1 MLKRHLYFLILIAD
15 LTCIALTLLGAYLL
29 RYGADVRRG
38 FNQPVPDAQFLL
50 LAISLAVWTLLYL
63 TMHLDGFRNGW
74 QFSAVIGKTSTSIA
88 LLMAAI
94 VTCGYSTKVYFSR
107 LVLFYF
113 AMLLWLGIILIRY
126 ATYGYLRFQAR
137 SGRTRKVI
145 VISDNDLSREIVDR
159 IGRHPELLYEI
170 VGSLSPFGSTV
181 IGNRSSSP
189 SASNVFGSLEV
200 PALLKKLG
208 VQELLVLLKDTP
220 GIELQNCLIRCQE
233 EGMRIHL
240 LPQPYELYISRPKLT
255 QIDGVPLIT
264 LERASFSPVALMVK
278 RVFDLIVS
286 IGLALPATIV
296 LGGCSGVLWAT
307 QRRLFRSEARCGRF
321 GRPFTMYRL
330 AIEIDD
336 TKASPFQKLLR
347 RLSIADLPQLL
358 NVFRG
363 QMSLVGPRPES
374 PERVRYYSE
383 WQKQRLRVPPG
394 MTGLAQVNGLR
405 EQHSSEEK
413 TRYDLQYILNWTPAL
428 DFVLLLQTM
437 WTLAKRLFVRA
448 DKQDPPRLNRR
459 VPQTG
464 TASPR
469 LFSSIGE

>member
-1 MLKRHLYFLILIAD
+1 MLKRHLYILILLAD
-15 LTCIALTLLGAYLL
+15 LTCIMSTLLGAYFL
-29 RYGADVRRG
+29 RYGADLRRG
-38 FNQPVPDAQFLL
+38 FDQPVPDAQYLL
-50 LAISLAVWTLLYL
+50 LAISLTVWTFLYL

-74 QFSAVIGKTSTSIA
+74 QVSTVIGKTSTSIA
-88 LLMAAI
+88 LLIAAI
-94 VTCGYSTKVYFSR
+94 VICGYSTRVYFSR
-107 LVLFYF
+107 LVLSYF
-113 AMLLWLGIILIRY
+113 AVLLWLAIILIRY
-126 ATYGYLRFQAR
+126 ATYGYLRFRAR
-137 SGRTRKVI
+137 AGRTRKVI
-145 VISDNDLSREIVDR
+145 VISDNDLSREIIDR

-181 IGNRSSSP
+181 IGSRGSSQ
-189 SASNVFGSLEV
+189 SASNVFGSLEL

-264 LERASFSPVALMVK
+264 LERASFSPIALMVK

-286 IGLALPATIV
+286 IGLALPATLV
-296 LGGCSGVLWAT
+296 LGGCSGILWAT

-330 AIEIDD
+330 DVESDD
-336 TKASPFQKLLR
+336 ATAPPFHRFLR

-374 PERVRYYSE
+374 PERVRYYSGMAKATIAGSAGDDRLGPGE
-383 WQKQRLRVPPG
+383 WPARTALLGGKN
-394 MTGLAQVNGLR
+394 QVR
-405 EQHSSEEK
+405 SSVYSE
-413 TRYDLQYILNWTPAL
+413 L
-428 DFVLLLQTM
+428 DSG
-437 WTLAKRLFVRA
+437 
-448 DKQDPPRLNRR
+448 P
-459 VPQTG
+459 
-464 TASPR
+464 
-469 LFSSIGE
+469 